1 MVCPIDRNLTE
12 KKNRNG
18 SKIIKEDIQGDIA
31 THLVEILVI
40 CALLQETNKKKSQCQ
55 YTQYVNKE
63 NSPLASLRFSE
74 IRSGLEYWYRA

>member
-31 THLVEILVI
+31 TYLVEILVI
-40 CALLQETNKKKSQCQ
+40 CALL
-55 YTQYVNKE
+55 
-63 NSPLASLRFSE
+63 
-74 IRSGLEYWYRA
+74 